1 MAGSKNQKILSKCIL
16 SMMIFDDLFPTHAQ
30 NPVIRSAKNRT
41 FYDFF
46 LHMHRSVLTYI
57 LGKEINKNIILK
69 LRNNEKA
76 W

>member
-16 SMMIFDDLFPTHAQ
+16 SMMIFD
-30 NPVIRSAKNRT
+30 
-41 FYDFF
+41 DFF